1 MIAAR
6 AWLETAR
13 RGLVEGL
20 RVARC
25 PSVWVPIFAGFSGLV
40 FAGAAFA
47 TPVSLVPQP
56 TDDDGVVTLGE
67 LFDEA
72 GPASGVRVALRTA
85 PTVVLDAAQVQT
97 VARRNG
103 LDWANDTGIRRIIV
117 RQGGSGPVAAA
128 RTPATASR
136 GAASVEV
143 LTYARSLSTGETIQP
158 EDIEWVTVLS
168 HQAPA
173 DGADDAEAVIGLTA
187 RRPLRAGAAVRA
199 SDLTRPQII
208 ARGDMVDVTYETG
221 GISLTLRARA
231 LEAATAGEPFRVQNV
246 ESGRTI
252 EVVAI
257 EPGRALA
264 GPAALSARTR

>member
-1 MIAAR
+1 MGLIG
-6 AWLETAR
+6 R
-13 RGLVEGL
+13 RLAPGL
-20 RVARC
+20 RVSRC
-25 PSVWVPIFAGFSGLV
+25 PSVWVPVVAGVGGLV

-47 TPVSLVPQP
+47 TPVSLMAQP

-67 LFDEA
+67 LFDGA
-72 GPASGVRVALRTA
+72 GQASGVRVALRTS

-103 LDWANDTGIRRIIV
+103 LDWANETGIRRIIV
-117 RQGGSGPVAAA
+117 RQGGSGPVTAA
-128 RTPATASR
+128 RTPSTASR
-136 GAASVEV
+136 GAATLEV
-143 LTYARSLSTGETIQP
+143 LTYARSLATGETIQP
-158 EDIEWVTVLS
+158 EDIVWTTVQS

-173 DGADDAEAVIGLTA
+173 DAADDAEAVIGLSA

-199 SDLTRPQII
+199 ADLTRPQII
-208 ARGDMVDVTYETG
+208 ARGDMVDVTYEAG

-231 LEAATAGEPFRVQNV
+231 LEAATSGEPFRVQNI

-252 EVVAI
+252 EVVAT
-257 EPGRALA
+257 EPGRALV